1 MKDVLLYENIRQSKI
16 NKHALTAMITRFS
29 QAFSLRKI

>member
-1 MKDVLLYENIRQSKI
+1 MKDVLFHKDTRQSKI

-29 QAFSLRKI
+29 RVFSLRKI